1 MKSLEV
7 LPLRTGNRTR
17 LIAVQALIAAVY
29 AAMSLAL
36 PMLSYGAVQVRV
48 SEALTLL
55 PVFSP
60 QCILGVTM
68 GCFLA
73 NLIGAFL
80 SVNTLGFLDVAVGTA
95 ATLAAAVLTSALG
108 HIRFRKLPVL
118 ASLPPVVVNGLVIG
132 AEIMYVTTGGL
143 DLRVFFLSGLSV
155 AAGEMVAC
163 CGFGLT
169 MVWFLEKRGLAE
181 KFVVK

>member
-1 MKSLEV
+1 M
-7 LPLRTGNRTR
+7 RTGNKTR

-29 AAMSLAL
+29 ASMSLAL
-36 PMLSYGAVQVRV
+36 PMLSYGAVQVRF

-60 QCILGVTM
+60 QCIWGVAV

-80 SVNTLGFLDVAVGTA
+80 GVNTLGFLDVLVGTA
-95 ATLAAAVLTSALG
+95 ATLIAAFLTAALG
-108 HIRFRKLPVL
+108 RIRFRKLPVL
-118 ASLPPVVVNGLVIG
+118 ASLPPVIVNGLVIG
-132 AEIMYVTTGGL
+132 AEIMYVTAGRL
-143 DLRVFFLSGLSV
+143 DLRMFFLSGLSV
-155 AAGEMVAC
+155 AAGELVAC

-181 KFVVK
+181 KFIVK

>member
-1 MKSLEV
+1 M
-7 LPLRTGNRTR
+7 RTGNKTR

-29 AAMSLAL
+29 AATSLAL
-36 PMLSYGAVQVRV
+36 PMLSYGTVQVRV

-60 QCILGVTM
+60 QCIWGVAM

-80 SVNTLGFLDVAVGTA
+80 GVNTLGFLDVAVGTA
-95 ATLAAAVLTSALG
+95 ATVIAAFLTSALG
-108 HIRFRKLPVL
+108 HVRFRRLPVL

-132 AEIMYVTTGGL
+132 AEVTYVTAGGL
-143 DLRVFFLSGLSV
+143 DLRVLLLSGLSV
-155 AAGEMVAC
+155 AAGELVAC